1 MVKPNSPL
9 LKASNAPSLPAPVTP
24 SNDVLPAERLLTKE
38 QVCHEL
44 GISLNTLTE
53 WMKDGTVPFLRYGRR
68 VYFEWHQLLAAGR
81 ANAHQDQLGQ

>member
-1 MVKPNSPL
+1 MVSPDKSL
-9 LKASNAPSLPAPVTP
+9 LPPESNAADGTPAATLVGPFK
-24 SNDVLPAERLLTKE
+24 RLLTKE

-44 GISLNTLTE
+44 GISANTLTE

-81 ANAHQDQLGQ
+81 AHAHQDQQG